1 MKIILKSLLISILTT
16 AILVLLT
23 NLLIENSIHTVKL
36 IDENGHWGNDN
47 FLAFVPFTFSSVFV
61 GIYYSCKI
69 KDFFTGLTKS
79 IIVSLIFNFLLIFIF
94 TFYVGEWELISFR
107 LIVFTIL
114 IILFITL
121 IAYLI
126 SSLSKIRERRIN
138 NIKRTTFLSYFIIT
152 IIYELILLLW
162 VYKINSYSIIV
173 HTTFVGA
180 IVFFLSFYFFE
191 KIEYL
196 EKKNTL
202 IILFYFSTLIILPL
216 IDINF
221 SSFTFLAKETILVS
235 ILIKGLY
242 YTAIV
247 LIVHLNYIFKKNQQE
262 KEQLQQQSLQS
273 QLNYQQLKSQ
283 LSPHF
288 LFNNINVLT
297 SLIEENP
304 KQAILFSSK
313 LSDIYRYFLEYE
325 KSDVVSVNEELIF
338 IYNYL
343 DLLAIR
349 FEEGLS
355 YSIEVSNKVKEM
367 YLVPTAMQQILEN
380 VIKHNE
386 INKDKPVLITISSND
401 EYLLI
406 ENNKNNKISKER
418 SHKKGIA
425 NIKQRYSY
433 FTDNKVIIE
442 NGENKFIIKLPL
454 LTE

>member
-1 MKIILKSLLISILTT
+1 MSKSIKSLLISVFVSFLIVLSIQQIFSE
-16 AILVLLT
+16 AILE
-23 NLLIENSIHTVKL
+23 IEGIRDLFILFPFMTTSIF
-36 IDENGHWGNDN
+36 I
-47 FLAFVPFTFSSVFV
+47 
-61 GIYYSCKI
+61 GIYFSHKYKNFI
-69 KDFFTGLTKS
+69 K
-79 IIVSLIFNFLLIFIF
+79 SLFGVTIGSFLFHFLLLF
-94 TFYVGEWELISFR
+94 
-107 LIVFTIL
+107 L
-114 IILFITL
+114 IIKIYNLKSDSLYKILFLSAIITSFITL
-121 IAYLI
+121 I
-126 SSLSKIRERRIN
+126 
-138 NIKRTTFLSYFIIT
+138 TFLITSFKRKESGPLNTQNLIISYFTLT
-152 IIYELILLLW
+152 IIYEFSILIW
-162 VYKINSYSIIV
+162 VNKFNNYSII
-173 HTTFVGA
+173 F
-180 IVFFLSFYFFE
+180 
-191 KIEYL
+191 
-196 EKKNTL
+196 NTL
-202 IILFYFSTLIILPL
+202 IIGCFILLGALYFFDSVDKKIKVFRIKGFLIPFLYFISLIILPL
-216 IDINF
+216 IGVDF
-221 SSFTFLAKETILVS
+221 SVFKYKILTKETIVGL
-235 ILIKGLY
+235 ILIKGIY

-247 LIVHLNYIFKKNQQE
+247 LIVHLNYIFKNSKKE
-262 KEQLQQQSLQS
+262 KEKLKQQSLQS

-288 LFNNINVLT
+288 LFNNINILT

-355 YSIEVSNKVKEM
+355 YSIEVSNKAKEM
-367 YLVPTAMQQILEN
+367 YIVPTAMQQILEN